1 MPRAHSR
8 SFSAAT
14 QPFARPIHPFAPA
27 AADPSLCR
35 GRSQPSPSPSHSH
48 QAAADPC
55 VDPSLP
61 SISLLH
67 RRQPGVVLRPAAA
80 ETKQESSKDDSRG
93 IILILFEKFGFSHRG
108 SVSIALTG
116 ARAASKLAKPDSSQ
130 LGFFLW

>member
-1 MPRAHSR
+1 MARIYKPPPPPPR
-8 SFSAAT
+8 FSSP
-14 QPFARPIHPFAPA
+14 QQI
-27 AADPSLCR
+27 
-35 GRSQPSPSPSHSH
+35 PSPPPSHSH

-55 VDPSLP
+55 VPADPFVAADPSLP

-116 ARAASKLAKPDSSQ
+116 ARAASKLAKPDPSQ